1 MKRNIPLS
9 YVSLFLFSIFTLL
22 NRSQDIALITTSVAL
37 GGMLETKGL
46 ISKTANYDKQNI
58 YFWVDQ
64 IIHIVPCMITWLIV
78 QSYNKTI
85 SYNSIWL
92 AVLLPILYYLFKF
105 RLNDKNNF
113 YDVKISNIF
122 KHFSESYDNPMYIY
136 FGYYL
141 PIILYVILNKQ

>member
-22 NRSQDIALITTSVAL
+22 NRSQDIALITTSIAL
-37 GGMLETKGL
+37 GGMLETRGL
-46 ISKTANYDKQNI
+46 INKTANYNKRNF